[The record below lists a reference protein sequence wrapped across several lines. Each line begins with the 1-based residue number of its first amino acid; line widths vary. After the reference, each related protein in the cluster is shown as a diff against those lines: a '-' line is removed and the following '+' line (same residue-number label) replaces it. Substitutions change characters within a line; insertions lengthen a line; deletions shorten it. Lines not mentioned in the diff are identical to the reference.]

1 MKKIYSLSLLVFFVS
16 CQEIKPRQPIN
27 KNEVRNLSSSAK
39 RNKNLFTQEELL
51 INSAA
56 KKDSSYIYKKA
67 PSGYLF
73 AYVNKSSDYFKSP
86 QKGELVSFEYSIETL
101 QKELLYNKKELGIVN
116 YRIDQ
121 EDLLP
126 ALREGLRLLR
136 PDDIAVFLF
145 PSYLCY
151 SYQGDNQKIGIN
163 QPLRFIIKRLPLT
176 NK

>member
-73 AYVNKSSDYFKSP
+73 AYVNKSSDYFKFP

-126 ALREGLRLLR
+126 ALREGLR
-136 PDDIAVFLF
+136 IMKVNEVVVFLF

-151 SYQGDNQKIGIN
+151 GYQGDGNKIGIN
-163 QPLRFIIKRLPLT
+163 QPLRFTIERL
-176 NK
+176 N

>member
-16 CQEIKPRQPIN
+16 CQEIKPRQSIN
-27 KNEVRNLSSSAK
+27 KKEVRNLSSSAK

-101 QKELLYNKKELGIVN
+101 QKELLYNKKELGIVY

-126 ALREGLRLLR
+126 ALREGLR
-136 PDDIAVFLF
+136 IMKVNEVVVFLF

-151 SYQGDNQKIGIN
+151 GYQGDGNKIGIN
-163 QPLRFIIKRLPLT
+163 QPLRFTIERL
-176 NK
+176 N

>member
-27 KNEVRNLSSSAK
+27 KKEVSNISSSAK
-39 RNKNLFTQEELL
+39 RNKNLFAHEELL
-51 INSAA
+51 LNAAA
-56 KKDSSYIYKKA
+56 KEDSSYIYKKA

-73 AYVNKSSDYFKSP
+73 AYLNKSSDYFKSP

-101 QKELLYNKKELGIVN
+101 QKELLYNKKELGIVR

-126 ALREGLRLLR
+126 ALREGLR
-136 PDDIAVFLF
+136 IMKVNEVVVFLF

-151 SYQGDNQKIGIN
+151 GYQGDGDKVGIS
-163 QPLRFIIKRLPLT
+163 QPLRLTIERL
-176 NK
+176 N

>member
-27 KNEVRNLSSSAK
+27 KKEVRNLSSSAK

-51 INSAA
+51 INLAA

-73 AYVNKSSDYFKSP
+73 AYVNKSSDYFKFP

-126 ALREGLRLLR
+126 ALREGLR
-136 PDDIAVFLF
+136 IMKVNEVVVFLF

-151 SYQGDNQKIGIN
+151 GYQGDGNKIGIN
-163 QPLRFIIKRLPLT
+163 QPLRFTIERL
-176 NK
+176 N